1 MEKGRHLCRM
11 SSWLLPTTHL
21 PASPSS
27 EASMIPD
34 TWPPPSYLE
43 LRSGCRRGCPSARW
57 CIACFPVITQPLS
70 AAQRSPCI
78 MSLGDSDHVICF
90 VMAVKSGVITWSR
103 CVARDPVCGT
113 GSARH
118 RDGHCCCP
126 KSQATCSEVA
136 YKSHCLPPL
145 SRVTMPY

>member
-1 MEKGRHLCRM
+1 MQNVILAPAHHPPPCFPILRGIHDTRHLA
-11 SSWLLPTTHL
+11 SSILPGAQKWLQKRVPFCSVVH
-21 PASPSS
+21 
-27 EASMIPD
+27 
-34 TWPPPSYLE
+34 
-43 LRSGCRRGCPSARW
+43 
-57 CIACFPVITQPLS
+57 ACFPVITQPLS

-113 GSARH
+113 GSAQH